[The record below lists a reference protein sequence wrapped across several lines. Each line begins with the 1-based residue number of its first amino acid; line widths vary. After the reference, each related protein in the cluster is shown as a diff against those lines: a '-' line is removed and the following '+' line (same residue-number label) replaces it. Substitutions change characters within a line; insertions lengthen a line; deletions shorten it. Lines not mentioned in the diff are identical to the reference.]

1 MCLNCFSFRMEQT
14 FVVTGG
20 QKHIKKKKPF
30 FLPEVFVENEEG
42 MRSVTK
48 RVDFHFVPMVWGED
62 NINQLTEELYK

>member
-42 MRSVTK
+42 MR
-48 RVDFHFVPMVWGED
+48 
-62 NINQLTEELYK
+62 